1 MIRKDFINFDLNI
14 KRWRD
19 VLISNSMGSPK
30 SMHNHHHNH
39 HPHPH
44 ANQPKAVYMPSKC
57 VTDGVD
63 EMDNKSSS
71 VTTSTQ
77 VVSNANPSQQ
87 STSGPSKR
95 DYDHGDIVRNIDDD
109 DDEDEDD
116 EEEEDEEDD
125 DEDEDECEDEMI
137 DRMPMAHHINE
148 DDCDDEDEVDDEEDE
163 VDDIDEH
170 YAGDNDED
178 DDEDEEDEIDDGLRR
193 SSNAAASS
201 GATSEERRRF
211 QRSRRAVNA
220 VKKNSVGAA
229 KINKAIKQAEVNSN

>member
-44 ANQPKAVYMPSKC
+44 ANQPKAYMSSKC